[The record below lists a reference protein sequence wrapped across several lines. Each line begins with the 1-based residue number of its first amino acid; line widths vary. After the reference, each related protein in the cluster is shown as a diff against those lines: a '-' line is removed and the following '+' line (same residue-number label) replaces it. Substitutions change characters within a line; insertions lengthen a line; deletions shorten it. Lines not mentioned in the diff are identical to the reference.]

1 MHTGTAKSLY
11 TSLEGSREQYLDR
24 ARQASRL
31 TLPYIMP
38 DAGFGASSRLDTP
51 FQGVGARGVNN
62 LASKLLL
69 ALLPPNAPFF
79 RLNVDTYG
87 LQQEGAPE
95 EVISQVEQALQKVE
109 EATMD
114 EISRETYRTGLHEA
128 LKHLI
133 VTGNSLVYLPDSGG
147 MRVFH
152 LDRYVVQR
160 DSMGNVIYI
169 ATKESMSYAA
179 LDDNMK
185 AVVDVDAKDPMA
197 EVDLYTAC
205 LLYTSPS
212 PRDS

>member
-1 MHTGTAKSLY
+1 MYNGTAKSLY
-11 TSLEGSREQYLDR
+11 SSLEGRRVQYLDR
-24 ARQASRL
+24 ARQASKL
-31 TLPYIMP
+31 TIPYIMP
-38 DAGFGASSRLDTP
+38 DEGFGPSSRLDTP

-87 LQQEGAPE
+87 LQQEGAPP

-133 VTGNSLVYLPDSGG
+133 VTGNALVYLPDKGG

-152 LDRYVVQR
+152 LDRYVVER

-169 ATKESMSYAA
+169 ATKESMSYAT
-179 LDDNMK
+179 LDENMQSL
-185 AVVDVDAKDPMA
+185 VDVNPDDSMA
-197 EVDLYTAC
+197 EVDLYTAVC
-205 LLYTSPS
+205 
-212 PRDS
+212 RFR